1 MGYIKENKAIIE
13 NLFSNNIENDSIINT
28 VYLQTGSTNVTENLT
43 SNALTT
49 KSFKQSSI
57 TPTIGSNV
65 QLTRD
70 ILLNNGNIIYNI
82 TGNVTVTLPSMT
94 SQDVGLVVRIGK
106 GSESGSQSL
115 TIRVSSSNFLN
126 NTANGSTVILGGT
139 ITFRDI
145 ILYKVSGG
153 LSYWITQLA

>member
-13 NLFSNNIENDSIINT
+13 NLFSSNIENNSVINT
-28 VYLQTGSTNVTENLT
+28 VYLQTGSTNVTENLI

-49 KSFKQSSI
+49 KSFNQPVNA
-57 TPTIGSNV
+57 PTIGTNV
-65 QLTRD
+65 QITRD
-70 ILLNNGNIIYNI
+70 TLLNNANIIYDI

-106 GSESGSQSL
+106 GSDSTGFQL
-115 TIRVSSSNFLN
+115 TINVSSGNFLN
-126 NTANGSTVILGGT
+126 NTANGGTNIAAGT
-139 ITFRDI
+139 ITFREI